1 MRLLLTASFGYV
13 VDGADYLSDIKEGDV
28 IQYAKVIEGAENLVQ
43 PK

>member
-1 MRLLLTASFGYV
+1 MRLLSTASFGYV
-13 VDGADYLSDIKEGDV
+13 VDGADYLSDIKDV